1 MLDTEANVNIFKS
14 RSLLNNIREAE
25 VDVNIVGINGEFVKA
40 HLIGEVQPFGSVYF
54 SEEAIGN
61 ILSWH
66 LMSKHLTIDWNQ
78 ANDCITLISP
88 DGEEFN
94 FHPVDGLYICKLNEK
109 EATASVNTMS
119 ANWSLYNAR
128 EVTMAKVYI

>member
-1 MLDTEANVNIFKS
+1 
-14 RSLLNNIREAE
+14 
-25 VDVNIVGINGEFVKA
+25 
-40 HLIGEVQPFGSVYF
+40 
-54 SEEAIGN
+54 
-61 ILSWH
+61 
-66 LMSKHLTIDWNQ
+66 MSKQMTMDWNQ

-94 FHPVDGLYICKLNEK
+94 CHPINGLYICQLNEK